1 MKNITKIIENCK
13 NNLEKD
19 LFECYENGVFIIV
32 YINQEGVQRS
42 RWRGNRKDAD
52 LHYEHLLKTKDIKDI
67 KKIIEFLLLRRQ
79 YNVRQSNKTSCQS

>member
-19 LFECYENGVFIIV
+19 PFECYENGVFIIT

-42 RWRGNRKDAD
+42 KWHGNRKDAD

-67 KKIIEFLLLRRQ
+67 KKDYRIFTTKEA
-79 YNVRQSNKTSCQS
+79 V